1 MQLLPAVRKQ
11 GMLRTLTA
19 VEVAN
24 QTLAAQGHLSPRQA
38 GQRHSYSHLPG
49 TAPYLDEGMGIV
61 PAAADSYQ
69 VRQYH
74 CSCTAFLHPSAVPLL
89 LHCLSAFSH
98 CFSAPISCTTA
109 PALPCRVQ
117 SLLFCTHP
125 LQVQQHYAAGAKWC
139 PPAAF
144 GADAAVFGGVSLGGP
159 MGLLADAIKLVRPK
173 LCI

>member
-1 MQLLPAVRKQ
+1 MCVQLLPAVRKQ

-61 PAAADSYQ
+61 PAAAGSYQ

-74 CSCTAFLHPSAVPLL
+74 CSCTAFPHPPAVPLL
-89 LHCLSAFSH
+89 LHCLAVFSH
-98 CFSAPISCTTA
+98 CFFAPIHYRCSSTTRRG
-109 PALPCRVQ
+109 L
-117 SLLFCTHP
+117 S
-125 LQVQQHYAAGAKWC
+125 GARQPRSGRTLRC
-139 PPAAF
+139 SAE
-144 GADAAVFGGVSLGGP
+144 
-159 MGLLADAIKLVRPK
+159 
-173 LCI
+173 